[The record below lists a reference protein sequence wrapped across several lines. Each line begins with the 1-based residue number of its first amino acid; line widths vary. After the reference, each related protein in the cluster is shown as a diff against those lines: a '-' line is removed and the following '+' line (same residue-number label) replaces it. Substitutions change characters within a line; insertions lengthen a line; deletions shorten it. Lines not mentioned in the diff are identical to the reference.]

1 MKNSNIFITFLTA
14 LIVTMP
20 NAMGQTTGGLPPI
33 QGNTN
38 THKSNQPQSNQNSHP
53 KGTLNQLLLETKD
66 LEYSKRVSKIR
77 SEIGISLPQIESTI
91 SESYSYHT
99 PIHKGE
105 ADLSEGSQT
114 WWISGEHGYIVFQ
127 NFAKKSINGIVVAV
141 YEGGCENKSNPK
153 FRNIIFPRAIK
164 PYETIASKFI
174 FPSDL
179 EKKFR
184 CIDIYDLNYI
194 N

>member
-1 MKNSNIFITFLTA
+1 MKKLNIFISLLTV
-14 LIVTMP
+14 LIVTTP
-20 NAMGQTTGGLPPI
+20 SAMGQLSGGLPPI
-33 QGNTN
+33 QGNSN
-38 THKSNQPQSNQNSHP
+38 THKSNQPQSNQNSHH
-53 KGTLNQLLLETKD
+53 KGIFNQLLLDTKE

-153 FRNIIFPRAIK
+153 FRNINFSRTIK
-164 PYETIASKFI
+164 SYETIASKFT

-179 EKKFR
+179 ERKTR